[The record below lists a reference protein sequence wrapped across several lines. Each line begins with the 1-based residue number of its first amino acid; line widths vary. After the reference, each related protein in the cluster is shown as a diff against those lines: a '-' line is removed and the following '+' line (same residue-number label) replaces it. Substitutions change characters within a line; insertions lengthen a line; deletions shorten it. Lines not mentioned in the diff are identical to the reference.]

1 MPRARS
7 SAIDAAS
14 SGVVAGEDDS
24 VDGSAAAAPA
34 AGRVGRG
41 GRVAVIAVAIVA
53 IVVTALLA
61 YSFGR
66 ISTLGDPTPT
76 DTSAEAGFARDMQ
89 AHHVQ
94 GVEMAMIV
102 RDATDDADVRLLA
115 YDIATTQGQQSGQ
128 LYGWLNEWGL
138 SQAGSEPSM
147 TWMTRPGASGTDHG
161 HTAGTGT
168 DATHTPGGLMPG
180 MATDAQLTELKSL
193 EGVEAERLFLTL
205 MIAHHRGALEMAESL
220 LDRSSNAVVTTF
232 ANGVVASQTAEIEL
246 MQGMLAENS

>member
-7 SAIDAAS
+7 SAIEAGSSVEVAAE
-14 SGVVAGEDDS
+14 ADS
-24 VDGSAAAAPA
+24 VDGPAPDLA

-41 GRVAVIAVAIVA
+41 GRVAVILVAIVA

-61 YSFGR
+61 FSFGR

-115 YDIATTQGQQSGQ
+115 YDIATTQAQQSGQ

-138 SQAGSEPSM
+138 SQAG
-147 TWMTRPGASGTDHG
+147 TRAVDDVDDPARSIRNRPRPHRR
-161 HTAGTGT
+161 HGT
-168 DATHTPGGLMPG
+168 DATRHSRRSHAGDG
-180 MATDAQLTELKSL
+180 DARRSSPSCRSL
-193 EGVEAERLFLTL
+193 E
-205 MIAHHRGALEMAESL
+205 RG
-220 LDRSSNAVVTTF
+220 R
-232 ANGVVASQTAEIEL
+232 G
-246 MQGMLAENS
+246 

>member
-1 MPRARS
+1 MT
-7 SAIDAAS
+7 
-14 SGVVAGEDDS
+14 
-24 VDGSAAAAPA
+24 DGTDAAAA
-34 AGRVGRG
+34 GRGGSGGRGGRG
-41 GRVAVIAVAIVA
+41 GRVAVIVVAIVA

-115 YDIATTQGQQSGQ
+115 YDIATTQAQQSGQ

-147 TWMTRPGASGTDHG
+147 TWMTRPGASGTEHG
-161 HTAGTGT
+161 HSTGA
-168 DATHTPGGLMPG
+168 DAATHTPGGPMPG
-180 MATDAQLTELKSL
+180 MATEAQLTELKGL
-193 EGVEAERLFLTL
+193 QGVAAERLFLSL
-205 MIAHHRGALEMAESL
+205 MIAHHQGALEMAVAL
-220 LDRSSNAVVTTF
+220 LDRSTNSVVTTF

-246 MQGMLAENS
+246 MEGMLAERS